1 MAGARGKGWWAPGH
15 QWLWDREQKA
25 EVQENEGLGPKEAMV
40 GVHENKGWCPGNHMF
55 LLGRVPVG
63 FKEQVAAVQ
72 KHYDYVTLNPS
83 LYPCNPNG
91 ANQDINAAVRPHQW
105 LGSKTPFAVVHEELA
120 GSPATQVG
128 APGNRWLGPR
138 NPMVGWQHIKG
149 WCPVNQL
156 ESRTSIVTA
165 EEPRVGV

>member
-25 EVQENEGLGPKEAMV
+25 EVQGNDGLGPEEAMV

-55 LLGRVPVG
+55 LLGRVTVG

-105 LGSKTPFAVVHEELA
+105 LGSKTPMAGVNKQMA
-120 GSPATQVG
+120 GSPG
-128 APGNRWLGPR
+128 EPGWGTRKS
-138 NPMVGWQHIKG
+138 MVG
-149 WCPVNQL
+149 
-156 ESRTSIVTA
+156 TA
-165 EEPRVGV
+165 ESNGWMPAHLRLKAN